1 MLAFNCYYDA
11 IGFDSSGLAAP
22 AELIRKA
29 RHEQT
34 QTSIQKREASL
45 RDIKKGKEMKYIV
58 AIIQPGKVE
67 AVYNA
72 LLEIGVSG
80 LTTTEVQ
87 GYGRQKGKTEM
98 YRGAEYTVN
107 FLPKMKIEVAVSGK
121 MAGKVVAAIK
131 TASESGKI
139 GDGKIFTLDL
149 ADAMRIRTGETG
161 AEAL

>member
-1 MLAFNCYYDA
+1 MLAFNCYYGA
-11 IGFDSSGLAAP
+11 IEFGSSGLAAP
-22 AELIRKA
+22 TGLIREA
-29 RHEQT
+29 RHEQ
-34 QTSIQKREASL
+34 SL
-45 RDIKKGKEMKYIV
+45 TCQNKKMICRRDIKKGKTMKYIV

-80 LTTTEVQ
+80 LTTTEVH

-98 YRGAEYTVN
+98 YRGAEYIVN
-107 FLPKMKIEVAVSGK
+107 FLPKMKIEVAVSSK
-121 MAGKVVAAIK
+121 IAGKVVAAIK

>member
-1 MLAFNCYYDA
+1 MLAFNCYHVV
-11 IGFDSSGLAAP
+11 IEFGSSGLAAP
-22 AELIRKA
+22 TELIREA
-29 RHEQT
+29 RHEQSL
-34 QTSIQKREASL
+34 TSHSKKDTSL
-45 RDIKKGKEMKYIV
+45 RDIKKGKKMKYIV

-80 LTTTEVQ
+80 LTTTEVH

-98 YRGAEYTVN
+98 YRGAEYIVN
-107 FLPKMKIEVAVSGK
+107 FLPKMKIEVAVSSK

>member
-1 MLAFNCYYDA
+1 MR
-11 IGFDSSGLAAP
+11 G
-22 AELIRKA
+22 
-29 RHEQT
+29 
-34 QTSIQKREASL
+34 
-45 RDIKKGKEMKYIV
+45 RDIKKGKKMKYIV

-98 YRGAEYTVN
+98 YRGAEYVVN
-107 FLPKMKIEVAVSGK
+107 FIPKMKIEVAVSSK
-121 MAGKVVAAIK
+121 MAGEVIATIK
-131 TASESGKI
+131 AASESGKI

-149 ADAMRIRTGETG
+149 VDAMRIRTGETG

>member
-1 MLAFNCYYDA
+1 
-11 IGFDSSGLAAP
+11 
-22 AELIRKA
+22 
-29 RHEQT
+29 
-34 QTSIQKREASL
+34 
-45 RDIKKGKEMKYIV
+45 MKYIV

-67 AVYNA
+67 AVYNE
-72 LLEIGVSG
+72 LLELGVSG

-98 YRGAEYTVN
+98 YRGAEYNVN
-107 FLPKMKIEVAVSGK
+107 FLPKMKIEVAVPSSE
-121 MAGKVVAAIK
+121 AAKVVNAIK
-131 TASESGKI
+131 SASESGKI

>member
-1 MLAFNCYYDA
+1 MTTP
-11 IGFDSSGLAAP
+11 SSVVRVVWRRQRSQSVKP
-22 AELIRKA
+22 ATSKRKQELNK
-29 RHEQT
+29 
-34 QTSIQKREASL
+34 EASL

-80 LTTTEVQ
+80 LTTTEVH

-107 FLPKMKIEVAVSGK
+107 FLPKMKIEVAVSSK
-121 MAGKVVAAIK
+121 MAGEVVAAIK

>member
-1 MLAFNCYYDA
+1 MLAFNCYHDV
-11 IGFDSSGLAAP
+11 IGSVSNGLAAP
-22 AELIRKA
+22 TELLREA

-34 QTSIQKREASL
+34 QTSIHKKETSL

-67 AVYNA
+67 AVYSA

-80 LTTTEVQ
+80 LTTTEVH

-107 FLPKMKIEVAVSGK
+107 FLPKMKIEVAVSSK
-121 MAGKVVAAIK
+121 MAGKVITAIK